1 MLKVL
6 ERSHGNIV
14 GIEASGEVTEEDI
27 REITP
32 QLDELI
38 EKYGKIS
45 WIYVIKT
52 TKYKTVRAMYEDM
65 MWLLKN
71 IKNFDRMAIVGET
84 KSEELLIKI
93 DGLVFGEKYFDI
105 SEIDQAWD
113 YIEGAETRL

>member
-6 ERSHGNIV
+6 ERSHGNVI
-14 GIEASGEVTEEDI
+14 GIEASEEITEEDI
-27 REITP
+27 DEITP

-45 WIYVIKT
+45 WLFIIKT
-52 TKYKTVRAMYEDM
+52 GRYKTPRAFYEDI

-71 IKNFDRMAIVGET
+71 IKKFDRMAIVGET
-84 KSEELLIKI
+84 GAEELLIKI

-105 SEIDQAWD
+105 SDIEKAWR
-113 YIEGAETRL
+113 YIESKGD